1 MVSVSDHIDVTYEI
15 HVVLA
20 DDAEKLSFL
29 IYYFVDI
36 NDAYVCCQELLCELG
51 KGFSAIELIQT
62 DDFDLF
68 RLVER
73 VTSDGCKEMKSLELI
88 LKELETQ
95 SSYCDIQKELER
107 MRVNTRKLLVNN
119 PARDDTR
126 KKLRNILKGL
136 KDTENKRE
144 REMCDI

>member
-1 MVSVSDHIDVTYEI
+1 MVSVSDHLAVTYEI

-20 DDAEKLSFL
+20 DDVEKLSFL

-68 RLVER
+68 RIVER
-73 VTSDGCKEMKSLELI
+73 VTTEDEMRSLELI
-88 LKELETQ
+88 LKELEIPP
-95 SSYCDIQKELER
+95 SYCDVQKELER
-107 MRVNTRKLLVNN
+107 MRENTRKILVNN
-119 PARDDTR
+119 PVRDDTR

-136 KDTENKRE
+136 KDTDNKRD
-144 REMCDI
+144 REMCDM

>member
-1 MVSVSDHIDVTYEI
+1 MVSVSDHLDVTYEI

-73 VTSDGCKEMKSLELI
+73 VTSDGLKEIKSIELI
-88 LKELETQ
+88 LKELETP
-95 SSYCDIQKELER
+95 SSYCEIQKELDR
-107 MRVNTRKLLVNN
+107 MRENTRKLLVNN
-119 PARDDTR
+119 PVRDDTR

-136 KDTENKRE
+136 KDTDNKRE

>member
-1 MVSVSDHIDVTYEI
+1 MVSVSDHLDVTYEI

-73 VTSDGCKEMKSLELI
+73 VTADGLKEMKSLELI
-88 LKELETQ
+88 LKELETP
-95 SSYCDIQKELER
+95 SSYCEIQKELDR
-107 MRVNTRKLLVNN
+107 MRENTRKLLVNN

>member
-1 MVSVSDHIDVTYEI
+1 MVSVSDHLDVTYEI

-36 NDAYVCCQELLCELG
+36 NDAYVCFQELLCELG

-73 VTSDGCKEMKSLELI
+73 VTSDGLKEMKSIELI
-88 LKELETQ
+88 LKELETP
-95 SSYCDIQKELER
+95 SSYCEIQKELDR
-107 MRVNTRKLLVNN
+107 MRENTRKLLVNN

-126 KKLRNILKGL
+126 EKLLNILKGL

>member
-1 MVSVSDHIDVTYEI
+1 MVSTSDHLDVTYEI

-88 LKELETQ
+88 LKELETP

-107 MRVNTRKLLVNN
+107 IRVNTRKLLVNN

>member
-1 MVSVSDHIDVTYEI
+1 MVSVSDHLDVTYEI

-36 NDAYVCCQELLCELG
+36 NDAYVCCRELLCELG

-73 VTSDGCKEMKSLELI
+73 VTSDGCNEMKSLEVI
-88 LKELETQ
+88 LKELEIPP
-95 SSYCDIQKELER
+95 SYCDIQKELER

>member
-1 MVSVSDHIDVTYEI
+1 
-15 HVVLA
+15 
-20 DDAEKLSFL
+20 
-29 IYYFVDI
+29 VDI

-73 VTSDGCKEMKSLELI
+73 VTSYGLKEMKSIELI
-88 LKELETQ
+88 LKELETP

-126 KKLRNILKGL
+126 EKLRNILKGL

>member
-1 MVSVSDHIDVTYEI
+1 MVSVSDHLDVTYEI

-73 VTSDGCKEMKSLELI
+73 VTSDDLKEIKSIELI
-88 LKELETQ
+88 LKELETP
-95 SSYCDIQKELER
+95 SSYRDIQKELDR
-107 MRVNTRKLLVNN
+107 MRENTRKILVNN